1 MCFIVFFFEDITDNL
16 NFLYFFYITL
26 TPGERNND
34 WLPAQEQKESVGWV
48 SRQDD
53 YDGEI
58 LSLYPEDV
66 WSKLSGNSRVPRQV
80 CGGDK
85 AGGIYV
91 HHVGVLLESCPDGR
105 RKRASRFAR

>member
-16 NFLYFFYITL
+16 NFLYFFNITL

-53 YDGEI
+53 YEKGWH
-58 LSLYPEDV
+58 S
-66 WSKLSGNSRVPRQV
+66 
-80 CGGDK
+80 
-85 AGGIYV
+85 GGIYV
-91 HHVGVLLESCPDGR
+91 HHVGVMLESCPDGR
-105 RKRASRFAR
+105 RKRKSRFAR